1 MLSVQL
7 LRKQFTTLI
16 AVDGVSFDV
25 PGGSIFGLIGP
36 NGAGKTTTIRM
47 ILRILEPDSGTV
59 TYDGAGFTEATR
71 DTLGYLP
78 EERGLYKK
86 SRLIDTLL
94 YLAELRGM
102 GRAKARSEA
111 IRWMERLGLGDSLQR
126 RADEL
131 SKGNQQK
138 VQFIGSVL
146 HDPAIVILDEPF
158 SGLDPVNQNVFK
170 DILLELKQ
178 RGKAIIFSTHQM
190 DQAERLSD
198 ALCLINKGRVVLSG
212 TVRDVKKRYGKN
224 SLHIEFDGEGAFL
237 NTLVGV
243 HNVLLYEHE
252 AELELDAHVTP
263 RDIIAQINPRLDL
276 RKVELLEP
284 SLHSIFIQTVGA
296 PDVRSA
302 EKEGQA

>member
-1 MLSVQL
+1 
-7 LRKQFTTLI
+7 
-16 AVDGVSFDV
+16 
-25 PGGSIFGLIGP
+25 
-36 NGAGKTTTIRM
+36 M

-71 DTLGYLP
+71 NNLGYLP

-102 GRAKARSEA
+102 ARAKARSEA
-111 IRWMERLGLGDSLQR
+111 TRWLQRLGLGDSLQR
-126 RADEL
+126 RTDEL

-138 VQFIGSVL
+138 VQFIGAVL
-146 HDPAIVILDEPF
+146 HNPGIVILDEPF

-178 RGKAIIFSTHQM
+178 QGKAIIFSTHQM

-198 ALCLINKGRVVLSG
+198 SLCLINKGRAVLSG

-224 SLHIEFDGEGAFL
+224 SLHIEFDGDGGIL
-237 NTLVGV
+237 NTVTGV

-252 AELELDAHVTP
+252 AELELDAQVTP

-276 RKVELLEP
+276 RKVELREP

-296 PDVRSA
+296 PDAGSA